1 MIKRIFSTQ
10 SHTITGAAIVLGLA
24 SFASRFMGIIRDRI
38 FAHQFG
44 AGDVLDAYYAAFR
57 IPDTIYTLIIVGALS
72 AGFIPV
78 FAKLLL
84 KDKDEAWRVANSV
97 LNIFFV
103 LLIAICGLLFIFT
116 PQLMPLITPGF
127 ADEKLKLTITLTR
140 IMFLSPILLGLSGI
154 VGSILQSFKNFL
166 IYSLTPIFYNLG
178 IIIGA
183 VVLVPFF
190 GLPGLAYGVIL
201 GALLHLSFQIPSLY
215 QCGFHYQKLFLLK
228 NEHVRAIG
236 KLMVPR
242 TLGLA
247 VNQFNLLIIT
257 ILASTLASGSLAVFN
272 LANNLQYFPIGIIGV
287 SFAIAALPTLTQ
299 MIAENKKEQFI
310 SQLSST
316 TRQIIF
322 FIIPLT
328 IIFLLLRAQIVRV
341 VLGSGKFDW
350 NDTILTANTL
360 AFFSL
365 SLFAQCLIPL
375 LARAF
380 YALQDTWTPF
390 VIGLFCDITNVII
403 AIYFKN
409 QLGVSGLALAFSS
422 AMVIQVI
429 LLWLM
434 LRRRLGTLKESLAL
448 QSLFKISAAA
458 IVMAIIIQALKFP
471 LSQIFNLDTF
481 IGVLLQG
488 LIAGLIG
495 LLVYGVIL
503 YFLRL
508 EEMQQ
513 FAAGAKRRWL
523 KLWNV
528 QGEILEE

>member
-1 MIKRIFSTQ
+1 MIKRFFSTQ
-10 SHTITGAAIVLGLA
+10 SHTITGAAIVLGSA
-24 SFASRFMGIIRDRI
+24 SFASRFMGIIRDRV
-38 FAHQFG
+38 FAYQFG
-44 AGDVLDAYYAAFR
+44 AGDTLDAYYAAFR

-78 FAKLLL
+78 FAKLLI
-84 KDKDEAWRVANSV
+84 KNKDEAWRVANSIM
-97 LNIFFV
+97 NIFFV
-103 LLIAICGLLFIFT
+103 LLVAICGLLFIFT
-116 PQLMPLITPGF
+116 PQLMPFITPGF

-183 VVLVPFF
+183 IFLVPLF
-190 GLPGLAYGVIL
+190 GIAGLAWGVIL
-201 GALLHLSFQIPSLY
+201 GALLHLLFQIPSLY
-215 QCGFHYQKLFLLK
+215 QCGFKYQKLFLWK
-228 NEHVRAIG
+228 NEQVRAIG
-236 KLMVPR
+236 KLMIPR

-247 VNQFNLLIIT
+247 VNQFNLVIIT
-257 ILASTLASGSLAVFN
+257 VLASTLASGSLTVFN

-299 MIAENKKEQFI
+299 MMAENKKEQFI
-310 SQLSST
+310 NQVSQT
-316 TRQIIF
+316 TRQILF
-322 FIIPLT
+322 FIVPLT

-341 VLGSGKFDW
+341 ILGSGRFDW

-380 YALQDTWTPF
+380 YALQNTWTPF
-390 VIGLFCDITNVII
+390 VIGLLCDITNVVI

-409 QLGVSGLALAFSS
+409 QLGVSGLALAFSI
-422 AMVIQVI
+422 AMVLQVI
-429 LLWLM
+429 LLWLF
-434 LRRRLGTLKESLAL
+434 LRRQLGTLKESQAL
-448 QSLFKISAAA
+448 NSLFKISAAA
-458 IVMAIIIQALKFP
+458 IIMAVIIQALKLP

-481 IGVLLQG
+481 WGILMQG
-488 LIAGLIG
+488 LIAGLTG
-495 LLVYGVIL
+495 LLAYGIIL
-503 YFLRL
+503 QILHL
-508 EEMQQ
+508 EEIQQ
-513 FAAGAKRRWL
+513 FSASLKRRWL